1 MTQAICKEYFK
12 KCRSDHFALCA
23 VEPQKDWIGIE
34 PERLNHGLY
43 HYIVFGKIKMG
54 IPFKEG
60 YNIVESKKFFSTKE
74 YLHESLILEA
84 LEDSYMV
91 GFNTL
96 DKDQDWDGRLVT
108 EEKLRVEKESYLI
121 CFDGLPVVEKQE
133 LTRFDYG
140 IVYPDKEYEIDVS
153 EGVLGLFTQN
163 I

>member
-1 MTQAICKEYFK
+1 M
-12 KCRSDHFALCA
+12 
-23 VEPQKDWIGIE
+23 
-34 PERLNHGLY
+34 
-43 HYIVFGKIKMG
+43 
-54 IPFKEG
+54 
-60 YNIVESKKFFSTKE
+60 
-74 YLHESLILEA
+74 EA